1 MLSWEELVEIR
12 NLFERGWSI
21 KAIAE
26 HVGKDRKTV
35 RRYLTDPDAK
45 PGVRKPVAKA
55 VDPYAQYIDAR
66 LEDNARLAGSVLL
79 REITDLGYEGSYQ
92 TLARHLARVRPDV
105 GDGDDQGPDESV
117 RMVHRPG
124 SAQADWSP
132 FFFTPSGSSQELEIQ
147 LFAIELCRPRF
158 AFAQFFERQSGAHL
172 AAGHID
178 AFDYFGAVPSEIRY
192 DRTAQVFK
200 AKTTQPN
207 ASFADFAAYYGF
219 SVVPCVTGRSRS
231 KGIIERL
238 YSYVATSFFPTV
250 DAASLT
256 QLNAKLRRWLDE
268 VANLRTSEDIRIPPA
283 QALTDQHP
291 HMLAVRRPPYRLEV
305 VVVRKVDRY
314 SLVRLDGARYSVAPG
329 NTGREV
335 AVITRPGSDDVEI
348 TRGSVVIGRHRRAS
362 AGEISFDAD
371 HGKAIE
377 ALTFAALAQA
387 GRRAHKRKR
396 NDARIGARAAE
407 EAAVIRARLVLGDD
421 GEVDPVDLSRYDDWC
436 DDR

>member
-35 RRYLTDPDAK
+35 RRYLIDPDAR
-45 PGVRKPVAKA
+45 PGVRKPVTKA
-55 VDPYAQYIDAR
+55 VDPYVNYIEAR
-66 LEDNARLAGSVLL
+66 LQDNPTLAGTVLL
-79 REITDLGYEGSYQ
+79 RELSELGYDGSYQ
-92 TLARHLARVRPDV
+92 TLARHLASVRPEVSVADD
-105 GDGDDQGPDESV
+105 DGPPESV
-117 RMVHRPG
+117 RMAHRAG

-132 FFFTPSGSSQELEIQ
+132 FFWTPAGATKEVEIQ
-147 LFAIELCRPRF
+147 LFAIELCRPRY
-158 AFAQFFERQSGAHL
+158 AYAQFFERQSWAHL

-200 AKTTQPN
+200 PKTAQPN
-207 ASFADFAAYYGF
+207 ASFADFAAYCGF
-219 SVVPCVTGRSRS
+219 ALVPCPTGRSRT

-238 YSYVATSFFPTV
+238 FSYVATSFFPTA
-250 DAASLT
+250 DAASL
-256 QLNAKLRRWLDE
+256 QELNTKLRRWLDE
-268 VANLRTSEDIRIPPA
+268 VANLRTSEDIPIPPA
-283 QALTDQHP
+283 RALQQERA
-291 HMLAVRRPPYRLEV
+291 HMLAVRRPSYPLEV
-305 VVVRKVDRY
+305 VVTRKVDRY

-335 AVITRPGSDDVEI
+335 AVITRPGRDDVEVR
-348 TRGSVVIGRHRRAS
+348 RGSVVIARHRRIPP
-362 AGEISFDAD
+362 GEINFDPD
-371 HGKAIE
+371 HGAAIE
-377 ALTFAALAQA
+377 ALTFAALAKA
-387 GRRAHKRKR
+387 GRRAPKRKR

-421 GEVDPVDLSRYDDWC
+421 GHIDPVDLSRYDHWC
-436 DDR
+436 DNR